1 MRVQQIDLSYTD
13 KAGDTLGGATL
24 HVQSRTLSGQEVYT
38 QVSLEAREV
47 RALEQ
52 RCGGA
57 ETPDPRTSI
66 DLIRFGRSQKKRAI
80 IQVVSNRL
88 QTGLKISLD

>member
-52 RCGGA
+52 LMRQA
-57 ETPDPRTSI
+57 LRRLTQEALK
-66 DLIRFGRSQKKRAI
+66 LI
-80 IQVVSNRL
+80 
-88 QTGLKISLD
+88 

>member
-13 KAGDTLGGATL
+13 EAGDTLGGVTL

-38 QVSLEAREV
+38 QVPLEAREV

-52 RCGGA
+52 LMRQA
-57 ETPDPRTSI
+57 LRRLTQEALK
-66 DLIRFGRSQKKRAI
+66 LI
-80 IQVVSNRL
+80 
-88 QTGLKISLD
+88 

>member
-13 KAGDTLGGATL
+13 EAGDTLGGATL

-38 QVSLEAREV
+38 QVPLEAREV

-52 RCGGA
+52 LMRQA
-57 ETPDPRTSI
+57 LRRLTQEALK
-66 DLIRFGRSQKKRAI
+66 LI
-80 IQVVSNRL
+80 
-88 QTGLKISLD
+88 